1 MTVTVKAPSVKATS
15 VSKLTNVK
23 GKKMTVQWKK
33 VSPATG
39 YQIQYTTDSK
49 FKKSV
54 KTITIKSVKTTS
66 NTIAKLTKKKKY
78 YVLVRTYRT
87 VCKKN
92 FYSDWSKTKA
102 VTIKK

>member
-1 MTVTVKAPSVKATS
+1 
-15 VSKLTNVK
+15 
-23 GKKMTVQWKK
+23 MTVQWKK

-66 NTIAKLTKKKKY
+66 NTIARLTKKKKY
-78 YVLVRTYRT
+78 YVRVRTYRT